1 MTICSK
7 NILIFGIESLR
18 MLAKNLIANLSI
30 TKNFKKQNRSH
41 CDEARDFYAKKYLK
55 QALIKAGPNI
65 D

>member
-1 MTICSK
+1 M
-7 NILIFGIESLR
+7 IFGIESLR
-18 MLAKNLIANLSI
+18 ILAKNLIANLSI
-30 TKNFKKQNRSH
+30 TKTFKKQNRSH